1 MSDSS
6 ISSDDTQTKL
16 LRNSLLAGSF
26 AGMAST
32 LVCYPFDVLRIKIQ
46 SSAFD
51 KTSVGVIGTF
61 RQTIQSGGFRAL
73 YVGLALPFGA
83 QAIYKGTIFTVNN
96 LTLEALL
103 DFHNKGR
110 QSHQGE
116 YQLTSTDRFI
126 CGFTGG
132 AINGGLFVTPVEY
145 VRNRLISE
153 QGKSKAAK
161 GTTISV
167 IRSTLI
173 NNGLSGLWRG
183 MTSTVLRDSIGCGLY
198 FVTMAS
204 AQEILS
210 PNEKPSFQ
218 IVLLSGALS
227 GIAFWVWA
235 LPIDTMKT
243 WIQNG
248 TAKNMREAVVLAS
261 RKGAT
266 GSMLA
271 LTRGWEVAYGR
282 GAPSAAIT
290 VATYTSTYH
299 YLMN

>member
-1 MSDSS
+1 M
-6 ISSDDTQTKL
+6 KAKV
-16 LRNSLLAGSF
+16 LRNSLLSGSF

-46 SSAFD
+46 STAFD
-51 KTSVGVIGTF
+51 KTSTGVLGTF

-73 YVGLALPFGA
+73 YVGLALPLGA
-83 QAIYKGTIFTVNN
+83 QAVYKGTIFTVNN
-96 LTLEALL
+96 LTLEELMK
-103 DFHNKGR
+103 FRNKGR
-110 QSHQGE
+110 QAHQGE
-116 YQLTSTDRFI
+116 YELTSTDRFI

-132 AINGGLFVTPVEY
+132 AINGALFVTPVEY

-153 QGKSKAAK
+153 QGKSIVAK
-161 GTTISV
+161 GPLNV

-173 NNGLSGLWRG
+173 NDGVPGLWRG
-183 MTSTVLRDSIGCGLY
+183 MTSTVLRDSVGCGLY

-204 AQEILS
+204 ATAALS
-210 PNEKPSFQ
+210 PNEKPSFP
-218 IVLLSGALS
+218 IILLSGALS
-227 GIAFWVWA
+227 GVAFWVWA

-248 TAKNMREAVVLAS
+248 TAKNLREAALLAS

-266 GSMLA
+266 GSV
-271 LTRGWEVAYGR
+271 LTLSKGWEVAYGR

-290 VATYTSTYH
+290 LTTYTSAYH